1 MKIFIYKSLVVFFL
15 FLILFEISVSR
26 LVRNYDA
33 KIDKYFSKEGTV
45 ILKNKIRDE
54 ISSSIEKDRI
64 LTKEDSVLLR
74 KFLNKIRK
82 EINLEN

>member
-26 LVRNYDA
+26 LVRNYEA

-45 ILKNKIRDE
+45 SRNKIRDE

-64 LTKEDSVLLR
+64 LTKEDPVLLR

>member
-1 MKIFIYKSLVVFFL
+1 M
-15 FLILFEISVSR
+15 
-26 LVRNYDA
+26 
-33 KIDKYFSKEGTV
+33 